1 MISDIN
7 SSGFL
12 MMIMSNCG
20 TIAAGHYLTRHNR
33 CQWFRFECLT
43 QTLKLNLCDFEKK
56 PNRQSTRLKISCVEL
71 RFIQTYRT
79 TASSALD
86 ELVNYVDGY
95 T

>member
-20 TIAAGHYLTRHNR
+20 TIAAGHYLTWHNR

-43 QTLKLNLCDFEKK
+43 QTLKLNLCDFENKY
-56 PNRQSTRLKISCVEL
+56 NRQA
-71 RFIQTYRT
+71 
-79 TASSALD
+79 TASQY
-86 ELVNYVDGY
+86 LVRTSDSFRLTERQLPVLLMNL
-95 T
+95 